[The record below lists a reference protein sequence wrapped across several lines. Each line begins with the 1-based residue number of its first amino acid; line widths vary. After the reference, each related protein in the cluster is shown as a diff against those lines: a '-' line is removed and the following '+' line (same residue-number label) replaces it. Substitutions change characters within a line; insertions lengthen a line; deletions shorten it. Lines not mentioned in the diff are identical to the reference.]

1 MSPAPLQ
8 VRKHAAEQLYLQL
21 LGEDDEDGTLDNAL
35 ATLSETA
42 WDGHAAAARAA
53 RDRLFAPLG
62 VQPFKPRGLRHADM
76 ADVDLAAGSDAGYA
90 ALLTDAARGRG

>member
-1 MSPAPLQ
+1 MQ

-21 LGEDDEDGTLDNAL
+21 LGEDDEDGTLDDAL
-35 ATLSETA
+35 STLSETA
-42 WDGHAAAARAA
+42 WDGYAATARVA

-62 VQPFKPRGLRHADM
+62 VQPFEPCGSRRVGVAD
-76 ADVDLAAGSDAGYA
+76 ADLAAGKDAGYA